1 MSDDSTPTGSQGA
14 GSTDTSAGSCPSGV
28 IVGLNDVV
36 MAVGELT
43 SRQIRDLIR
52 VSTEGIAGIT
62 SCGCDGGR
70 CGCFGSDCP
79 CNKVHNDKEDIVS
92 LPEFLKVRQE
102 ALANLR
108 AQLAGFEAD
117 DEKIKQLGGG

>member
-1 MSDDSTPTGSQGA
+1 MSDDSTPTAGQGTEPVAAA
-14 GSTDTSAGSCPSGV
+14 GAR
-28 IVGLNDVV
+28 
-36 MAVGELT
+36 AVRRDRRVERRGDGRRELT

-108 AQLAGFEAD
+108 TQLAGFEAD
-117 DEKIKQLGGG
+117 DEKIKQLGG